1 MSQENNISS
10 FLNDESSKA
19 LVITGGA
26 GTGKT
31 TLVKTIIKQLN
42 QTQRDFYLLAPTGRA
57 SLNLYHHV
65 SDITNVSAQ
74 TIHSF
79 LYKKIEED
87 NDEVVN
93 FKITENELGFNAVII
108 IDEASMLSHEKS
120 HSSFLQFGSGNVFQ
134 DLLGY
139 LKLTQSNRQLILIGD
154 PYQLPP
160 VNVSI
165 AKVLQ
170 PDFLTENNVPN
181 VRFIHLDKVYRQAE
195 SSKVL
200 ENATALRSQLETE
213 SFTQFPVV
221 ADGHEIISVSM
232 DEAIESYLWDFNNA
246 IFVAYTNREVLS
258 INLAFRDLC
267 CFEKNTLE
275 KKEPLV
281 LMQNTFIQDTK
292 YFNGDMFAVEAIG
305 KEESFNYKI
314 NDADGKTYDIK
325 LSFIELELLHTA
337 THTLV
342 STMVLSHKLW
352 EDSPEITRFE
362 QQALMINFAQRNRHL
377 TRGTPEFRQALRQDS
392 YFNALFVK
400 FGYALT
406 CHKAQGGEW
415 QKVYISLN
423 RPQNDL
429 KTRAGFS
436 WSYTA
441 LTRAKEQAYI
451 VGLPKV
457 LSFNSDSPF
466 EFFILFV
473 EQKLL
478 EHGFEL
484 IKSKEV
490 GFELQ
495 LSIKKDTITST
506 FKFYRNKKMLV
517 STIMNMNTSKYTEQ
531 LMHILQQFKGYS
543 LVEAQA

>member
-93 FKITENELGFNAVII
+93 FKITENELAFNAVII

-120 HSSFLQFGSGNVFQ
+120 HSDFLQFGSGNVFQ

-170 PDFLTENNVPN
+170 PDFLTENNIPN
-181 VRFIHLDKVYRQAE
+181 VQFIYLDKVYRQAE

-213 SFTQFPVV
+213 SFIQFPIV
-221 ADGHEIISVSM
+221 ADGSEIFSVSM
-232 DEAIESYLWDFNNA
+232 EDAIRSYLWDFNNS

-377 TRGTPEFRQALRQDS
+377 TRGTPEFRQALRLDS

>member
-1 MSQENNISS
+1 MNQENNISA
-10 FLNDESSKA
+10 FLNDKSSKA
-19 LVITGGA
+19 LIITGGA

-42 QTQRDFYLLAPTGRA
+42 ESHTDYYLLAPTGRA
-57 SLNLYHHV
+57 SLNLYRHV
-65 SDITNVSAQ
+65 SDITQVSAN

-79 LYKKIEED
+79 LYQKVEEE
-87 NDEVVN
+87 NDEVLT
-93 FKITENELGFNAVII
+93 FKITETELPSDAVII
-108 IDEASMLSHEKS
+108 IDEASMLSHEKA
-120 HSSFLQFGSGNVFQ
+120 HSEFLQFGSGNVFQ
-134 DLLGY
+134 DLLEY

-170 PDFLTENNVPN
+170 PEFLTENNIPN
-181 VRFIHLDKVYRQAE
+181 VQSIQLDKVHRQAE

-200 ENATALRSQLETE
+200 ESATALRSQLETE

-246 IFVAYTNREVLS
+246 IFVAYTNKEVLS

-267 CFEKNTLE
+267 CFEKSTLE
-275 KKEPLV
+275 KKEHLV

-305 KEESFNYKI
+305 KEESFNYQI
-314 NDADGKTYDIK
+314 PHSDGKIHDIK
-325 LSFIELELLHTA
+325 LSFTEVSLLHVA
-337 THTLV
+337 TNTIV
-342 STMVLSHKLW
+342 NTSVLSHTLW
-352 EDSPEITRFE
+352 TESPEISRFE
-362 QQALMINFAQRNRHL
+362 RQALMINFVQRNRHL
-377 TRGTPEFRQALRQDS
+377 TRGTPEFKQALRQDS

-429 KTRAGFS
+429 KTKAGFS

-441 LTRAKEQAYI
+441 LTRARDQAYI
-451 VGLPKV
+451 VGLPKA

-473 EQKLL
+473 EKKLL

-495 LSIKKDTITST
+495 LFIKKDNITST
-506 FKFYRNKKMLV
+506 FKFYRNKKMHV
-517 STIMNMNTSKYTEQ
+517 STLMSMNTSIYTEELKQ
-531 LMHILQQFKGYS
+531 VLQQFKGYS
-543 LVEAQA
+543 LVEVQA

>member
-213 SFTQFPVV
+213 SFIQFPIV
-221 ADGHEIISVSM
+221 ADGSEIFSVSM
-232 DEAIESYLWDFNNA
+232 EDAIRSYLWDFNNS

-292 YFNGDMFAVEAIG
+292 YFNGDMFTVEAIG

>member
-1 MSQENNISS
+1 MNQENNISS
-10 FLNDESSKA
+10 FLNDKSSKA

-31 TLVKTIIKQLN
+31 TLVKKIIKQLN

-57 SLNLYHHV
+57 SLNLYRHV

-87 NDEVVN
+87 NEEVVN
-93 FKITENELGFNAVII
+93 FKITENELAFNAVII
-108 IDEASMLSHEKS
+108 IDEASMLSYEKS
-120 HSSFLQFGSGNVFQ
+120 RSDFLQFGSGNIFQ

-139 LKLTQSNRQLILIGD
+139 LKLTQSDRQLILIGD

-170 PDFLTENNVPN
+170 PDFLTENNIPN
-181 VRFIHLDKVYRQAE
+181 VQFIYLDKVYRQAE

-200 ENATALRSQLETE
+200 ENATALRLQLETE
-213 SFTQFPVV
+213 NFTQFPIV
-221 ADGHEIISVSM
+221 ADGNEIVSVSM
-232 DEAIESYLWDFNNA
+232 EDAIRSYLWDFNNA

-267 CFEKNTLE
+267 CFGKSTLE

-281 LMQNTFIQDTK
+281 LMQNTFIQNTK
-292 YFNGDMFAVEAIG
+292 YFNGDMFTVEAVG
-305 KEESFNYKI
+305 REESFNYQI
-314 NDADGKTYDIK
+314 NDSDGKTHDIK
-325 LSFIELELLHTA
+325 LGFTDVSLLHVT
-337 THTLV
+337 TNTIV
-342 STMVLSHKLW
+342 NTSILSHALW
-352 EDSPEITRFE
+352 KESPEISRFE
-362 QQALMINFAQRNRHL
+362 RQALMINFVQRNRHL
-377 TRGTPEFRQALRQDS
+377 SRGTPEFRQALRQDS

-473 EQKLL
+473 EQKFL

-517 STIMNMNTSKYTEQ
+517 STITNMNTSKYTEE

>member
-10 FLNDESSKA
+10 FLNDESSKV

-31 TLVKTIIKQLN
+31 TLVKKIIKQLN

-57 SLNLYHHV
+57 SLNLYRHV
-65 SDITNVSAQ
+65 SDITNMSAQ

-93 FKITENELGFNAVII
+93 FKITENELAFNAVII

-120 HSSFLQFGSGNVFQ
+120 HSDFLQFGSGNVFQ

-170 PDFLTENNVPN
+170 PDFLTENNIPN
-181 VRFIHLDKVYRQAE
+181 VQFIHLDKVYRQAE

-213 SFTQFPVV
+213 SFTQFPIV
-221 ADGHEIISVSM
+221 ADGSEIISVSM
-232 DEAIESYLWDFNNA
+232 EDAIRSYLWDFNNA

-267 CFEKNTLE
+267 CFEKSILE

-281 LMQNTFIQDTK
+281 LMRNTFIQDTK

-305 KEESFNYKI
+305 KEESFNYQI
-314 NDADGKTYDIK
+314 NDSDGKTHDIK

-352 EDSPEITRFE
+352 DDSSELTRFE
-362 QQALMINFAQRNRHL
+362 QQALMINFVQRNSHL

-429 KTRAGFS
+429 KTRAGFT

-441 LTRAKEQAYI
+441 LTRARDQAYI
-451 VGLPKV
+451 VGLPKA

-473 EQKLL
+473 QQKLL

-495 LSIKKDTITST
+495 LFVKKDNITST
-506 FKFYRNKKMLV
+506 FKFYRNKKMHV
-517 STIMNMNTSKYTEQ
+517 STLMSMNTSRYTEE
-531 LMHILQQFKGYS
+531 LIHVLQQFKGYS

>member
-1 MSQENNISS
+1 
-10 FLNDESSKA
+10 
-19 LVITGGA
+19 
-26 GTGKT
+26 
-31 TLVKTIIKQLN
+31 
-42 QTQRDFYLLAPTGRA
+42 
-57 SLNLYHHV
+57 
-65 SDITNVSAQ
+65 
-74 TIHSF
+74 
-79 LYKKIEED
+79 
-87 NDEVVN
+87 
-93 FKITENELGFNAVII
+93 
-108 IDEASMLSHEKS
+108 
-120 HSSFLQFGSGNVFQ
+120 
-134 DLLGY
+134 LLGY

-213 SFTQFPVV
+213 SFIQFPIV
-221 ADGHEIISVSM
+221 ADGSEIFSVSM
-232 DEAIESYLWDFNNA
+232 EDAIRSYLWDFNNS

>member
-213 SFTQFPVV
+213 SFIQFPIV
-221 ADGHEIISVSM
+221 ADGSEIFSVSM
-232 DEAIESYLWDFNNA
+232 EDAIRSYLWDFNNS

-292 YFNGDMFAVEAIG
+292 YFNGDMFTVEAIG

-517 STIMNMNTSKYTEQ
+517 STIMNMNTSKYTEE

>member
-57 SLNLYHHV
+57 SLNLYRHV
-65 SDITNVSAQ
+65 SDITNISAQ

-170 PDFLTENNVPN
+170 PDFLTENNIPN

-213 SFTQFPVV
+213 SFIQFPIV
-221 ADGHEIISVSM
+221 ADGSEIFSVSM
-232 DEAIESYLWDFNNA
+232 EDAIRSYLWDFNNS

-377 TRGTPEFRQALRQDS
+377 TRGTPEFRQALRLDS

>member
-10 FLNDESSKA
+10 FLNDESSKV

-26 GTGKT
+26 GSGKT
-31 TLVKTIIKQLN
+31 TLVKKIIKQLN

-57 SLNLYHHV
+57 SLNLYRHV

-87 NDEVVN
+87 NEEVVN
-93 FKITENELGFNAVII
+93 FKITENELAFNAVII
-108 IDEASMLSHEKS
+108 IDEASMLSYEKS
-120 HSSFLQFGSGNVFQ
+120 HSDFLQFGSGNIFQ
-134 DLLGY
+134 DLLVY
-139 LKLTQSNRQLILIGD
+139 LKLTQSDRQLILIGD

-170 PDFLTENNVPN
+170 TDFLTENNIPN
-181 VRFIHLDKVYRQAE
+181 VQFIYLDKVYRQAE

-200 ENATALRSQLETE
+200 ENATALRLQLETE
-213 SFTQFPVV
+213 NFTQFPIV
-221 ADGHEIISVSM
+221 ADGNEIVSVSM
-232 DEAIESYLWDFNNA
+232 EDAIRSYLWDFNNA

-267 CFEKNTLE
+267 CFGKSTLE

-281 LMQNTFIQDTK
+281 LMQNTFIQNTK
-292 YFNGDMFAVEAIG
+292 YFNGDMFTVEAVG
-305 KEESFNYKI
+305 REESFNYQI
-314 NDADGKTYDIK
+314 NDSDGKTHDIK
-325 LSFIELELLHTA
+325 LGFTDVSLLHVT
-337 THTLV
+337 TNTIV
-342 STMVLSHKLW
+342 NTSILSHALW
-352 EDSPEITRFE
+352 KESPEISRFE
-362 QQALMINFAQRNRHL
+362 RQALMINFVQRNRHL
-377 TRGTPEFRQALRQDS
+377 SRGTPEFRQALRQDS

-517 STIMNMNTSKYTEQ
+517 STIMNMNTSKYTEE

>member
-10 FLNDESSKA
+10 FLNDKSSKA

-57 SLNLYHHV
+57 SLNLYRHV

-93 FKITENELGFNAVII
+93 FKIAENELAFNAVII

-120 HSSFLQFGSGNVFQ
+120 HSDFLQFGSGNVFQ

-170 PDFLTENNVPN
+170 SDFLTENNIPN
-181 VRFIHLDKVYRQAE
+181 VQFIHLDKVYRQAE

-213 SFTQFPVV
+213 SFTQFPIL
-221 ADGHEIISVSM
+221 ADGSEIISVSM
-232 DEAIESYLWDFNNA
+232 EDAIRSYLWDFNNA

-267 CFEKNTLE
+267 CFEKSTLE

-305 KEESFNYKI
+305 KEESFNYQI
-314 NDADGKTYDIK
+314 NDSDGKTHDIK

-352 EDSPEITRFE
+352 EDSPELTRFE
-362 QQALMINFAQRNRHL
+362 QQALMINFVQRNGHL

-441 LTRAKEQAYI
+441 LTRARDQAYI
-451 VGLPKV
+451 VGLPKA

-473 EQKLL
+473 QQKLL

-495 LSIKKDTITST
+495 LFIKKDNITST
-506 FKFYRNKKMLV
+506 FKFYRNKKMHV
-517 STIMNMNTSKYTEQ
+517 STLMSMNTSRYTEELIQ
-531 LMHILQQFKGYS
+531 VLQQFKGYS

>member
-213 SFTQFPVV
+213 SFIQFPIV
-221 ADGHEIISVSM
+221 ADGSEIFSVSM
-232 DEAIESYLWDFNNA
+232 EDAIRSYLWDFNNA

>member
-10 FLNDESSKA
+10 FLNDESSKV

-31 TLVKTIIKQLN
+31 TLVKKIIKQLN

-57 SLNLYHHV
+57 SLNLYRHV
-65 SDITNVSAQ
+65 SDITNMSAQ

-93 FKITENELGFNAVII
+93 FKITENELAFNAVII

-120 HSSFLQFGSGNVFQ
+120 HSDFLQFGSGNIFQ

-139 LKLTQSNRQLILIGD
+139 LKLTQSDRQLILIGD

-170 PDFLTENNVPN
+170 PDFLTENNIPN
-181 VRFIHLDKVYRQAE
+181 VQFIHLDKVYRQAE

-213 SFTQFPVV
+213 SFTQFPIV
-221 ADGHEIISVSM
+221 ADGSEIISVSM
-232 DEAIESYLWDFNNA
+232 EDAIRSYLWDFNNA

-267 CFEKNTLE
+267 CFEKSILE

-281 LMQNTFIQDTK
+281 LMRNTFIQDTK

-305 KEESFNYKI
+305 KEESFNYQI
-314 NDADGKTYDIK
+314 NDSDGKTHDIK

-352 EDSPEITRFE
+352 DDSSELTRFE
-362 QQALMINFAQRNRHL
+362 QQALMINFVQRNSHL

-429 KTRAGFS
+429 KTRAGFT

-441 LTRAKEQAYI
+441 LTRARDQAYI
-451 VGLPKV
+451 VGLPKA

-473 EQKLL
+473 QQKLL

-495 LSIKKDTITST
+495 LFVKKDNITST
-506 FKFYRNKKMLV
+506 FKFYRNKKMHV
-517 STIMNMNTSKYTEQ
+517 STLMSMNTSRYTEE
-531 LMHILQQFKGYS
+531 LIHVLQQFKGYS

>member
-1 MSQENNISS
+1 MSQENISS
-10 FLNDESSKA
+10 FLNDKSSKA

-57 SLNLYHHV
+57 SLNLYRHV

-93 FKITENELGFNAVII
+93 FKIAENELAFNAVII

-120 HSSFLQFGSGNVFQ
+120 HSDFLQFGSGNVFQ

-170 PDFLTENNVPN
+170 PDFLTENNIPN
-181 VRFIHLDKVYRQAE
+181 VQFIHLDKVYRQAE

-213 SFTQFPVV
+213 SFTQFPIV
-221 ADGHEIISVSM
+221 ADGSEIISVSM
-232 DEAIESYLWDFNNA
+232 EDAIRSYLWDFNNA
-246 IFVAYTNREVLS
+246 IFVAYTNRDVLH
-258 INLAFRDLC
+258 INLAFRELC
-267 CFEKNTLE
+267 CFEKSTLE
-275 KKEPLV
+275 RKEPLV

-305 KEESFNYKI
+305 KEESFNYQI
-314 NDADGKTYDIK
+314 NDSDGKTHDIK

-352 EDSPEITRFE
+352 DDSPELTRFE
-362 QQALMINFAQRNRHL
+362 QQALMINFVQRNGHL

-441 LTRAKEQAYI
+441 LTRARDQAYI
-451 VGLPKV
+451 VGLPKA
-457 LSFNSDSPF
+457 LSFNSDNPF

-473 EQKLL
+473 QQKLL

-495 LSIKKDTITST
+495 LFIKKDNITST
-506 FKFYRNKKMLV
+506 FKFYRNKKMHV
-517 STIMNMNTSKYTEQ
+517 STLMSMNTSRYTEELMQ
-531 LMHILQQFKGYS
+531 LLQQFKGYS

>member
-213 SFTQFPVV
+213 SFIQFPIV
-221 ADGHEIISVSM
+221 ADGSEIFSVSM
-232 DEAIESYLWDFNNA
+232 EDAIRSYLWDFNNS

-377 TRGTPEFRQALRQDS
+377 TRGTPEFRQALRLDS

>member
-213 SFTQFPVV
+213 SFIQFPIV
-221 ADGHEIISVSM
+221 ADGSEIFSVSM
-232 DEAIESYLWDFNNA
+232 EDAIRSYLWDFNNS

-517 STIMNMNTSKYTEQ
+517 STIMNMNTSKYTEE

>member
-213 SFTQFPVV
+213 SFIQFPIV
-221 ADGHEIISVSM
+221 ADGSEIFSVSM
-232 DEAIESYLWDFNNA
+232 EDAIRSYLWDFNNA

-517 STIMNMNTSKYTEQ
+517 STIMSMNTSRYTEELIQ
-531 LMHILQQFKGYS
+531 VLQQFKGYS

>member
-57 SLNLYHHV
+57 SLNLYNHV

-87 NDEVVN
+87 NEEVVN

-213 SFTQFPVV
+213 SFIQFPIV
-221 ADGHEIISVSM
+221 ADGSEIFSVSM
-232 DEAIESYLWDFNNA
+232 EDAIRSYLWDFNNS

>member
-10 FLNDESSKA
+10 FLNDESSKV

-31 TLVKTIIKQLN
+31 TLVKKIIKQLN

-57 SLNLYHHV
+57 SLNLYRHV
-65 SDITNVSAQ
+65 SDITNMSAQ

-93 FKITENELGFNAVII
+93 FKITENELAFNAVII

-120 HSSFLQFGSGNVFQ
+120 HSDFLQFGSGNVFQ

-170 PDFLTENNVPN
+170 PDFLTENNIPN
-181 VRFIHLDKVYRQAE
+181 VQFIHLDKVYRQAE

-213 SFTQFPVV
+213 SFTQFPIV
-221 ADGHEIISVSM
+221 ADGSEIISVSM
-232 DEAIESYLWDFNNA
+232 EDAIRSYLWDFNNA

-267 CFEKNTLE
+267 CFEKSILE

-281 LMQNTFIQDTK
+281 LMRNTLIQDTK

-305 KEESFNYKI
+305 KEESFNYQI
-314 NDADGKTYDIK
+314 NDSDGKTHDIK

-352 EDSPEITRFE
+352 DDSSELTRFE
-362 QQALMINFAQRNRHL
+362 QQALMINFVQRNSHL

-429 KTRAGFS
+429 KTRAGFT

-441 LTRAKEQAYI
+441 LTRARDQAYI
-451 VGLPKV
+451 VGLPKA

-473 EQKLL
+473 QQKLL

-495 LSIKKDTITST
+495 LFVKKDDITST
-506 FKFYRNKKMLV
+506 FKFYRNKKMHV
-517 STIMNMNTSKYTEQ
+517 STLMSMNTSRYTEE
-531 LMHILQQFKGYS
+531 LIHVLQQFKGYS

>member
-10 FLNDESSKA
+10 FLNDKSSKA

-42 QTQRDFYLLAPTGRA
+42 QTQREFYLLAPTGRA
-57 SLNLYHHV
+57 SLNLYRHV
-65 SDITNVSAQ
+65 SDITHVSAQ

-93 FKITENELGFNAVII
+93 FKIAENELAFNAVVI
-108 IDEASMLSHEKS
+108 IDEASMLSHENT
-120 HSSFLQFGSGNVFQ
+120 HNEFLKFGSGNVFQ
-134 DLLGY
+134 DLLEY
-139 LKLTQSNRQLILIGD
+139 LKLSESSRQFILIGD

-160 VNVSI
+160 VNVGL

-170 PDFLTENNVPN
+170 ADFLTENNIAN
-181 VRFIHLDKVYRQAE
+181 VQSIHLDKVYRQAE

-200 ENATALRSQLETE
+200 ENATTLRMQLEAQE
-213 SFTQFPVV
+213 FTQFPVV
-221 ADGHEIISVSM
+221 ADGNEIIDLSM
-232 DEAIESYLWDFNNA
+232 DEAIKSYLWDINDA

-258 INLAFRDLC
+258 INLAFRELC
-267 CFEKNTLE
+267 CFAKNTLE
-275 KKEPLV
+275 KKESLV
-281 LMQNTFIQDTK
+281 LMQSTYIEDTR
-292 YFNGDMFAVEAIG
+292 YFNGDMFTVEAIG
-305 KEESFNYKI
+305 KEESFNYQI
-314 NDADGKTYDIK
+314 NDSDGNIHDIK
-325 LSFIELELLHTA
+325 LSFTEVEIFHTA

-342 STMVLSHKLW
+342 NTMVLSNKLW
-352 EDSPEITRFE
+352 EESPELTRFE
-362 QQALMINFAQRNRHL
+362 QQALMINFVQRNRHL
-377 TRGTPEFRQALRQDS
+377 TRGTPEFKQALRQDS

-406 CHKAQGGEW
+406 CHKVQGGEW

-423 RPQNDL
+423 RPQNHL

-457 LSFNSDSPF
+457 LSFNPDKPF
-466 EFFILFV
+466 EFFIMTV
-473 EQKLL
+473 QQKLL
-478 EHGFEL
+478 EHGFDL
-484 IKSKEV
+484 IDSKEK
-490 GFELQ
+490 GYELQ
-495 LSIKKDTITST
+495 LFIKKDSMTSS
-506 FKFYRNKKMLV
+506 FKFYRNKKMHV
-517 STIMNMNTSKYTEQ
+517 STLMSMNTSRYTEELIQ
-531 LMHILQQFKGYS
+531 ILQQFKGYS

>member
-213 SFTQFPVV
+213 SFIQFPIV
-221 ADGHEIISVSM
+221 ADGSEIFSVSM
-232 DEAIESYLWDFNNA
+232 EDAIRSYLWDFNNS